1 MPVGRGRQ
9 RSPLKWGSSVAG
21 YLFAGESYVAAAT
34 RRLQEEIGLETPL
47 QKLGAT
53 RMQDEGATKFIE
65 LFVTTAE
72 VARIEEPDHIEA
84 LEFVPLDSID
94 DRLRADPEAFTE
106 TFPVVYRLFRAVVGQ
121 AALTSWRTRH
131 WNRAERSCTAS
142 TSTRWRNIASRS
154 I

>member
-1 MPVGRGRQ
+1 VDGLDDPIGVVRREDVFAEHVGFRRALAPAGRARARQ

-34 RRLQEEIGLETPL
+34 RRLREEIGLETPL

-53 RMQDEGATKFIE
+53 RMQDEGAMKFIE

-84 LEFVPLDSID
+84 LEFVSLVSID

-106 TFPVVYRLFRAVVGQ
+106 TFPVVYRLFRAVVG
-121 AALTSWRTRH
+121 
-131 WNRAERSCTAS
+131 
-142 TSTRWRNIASRS
+142 
-154 I
+154 